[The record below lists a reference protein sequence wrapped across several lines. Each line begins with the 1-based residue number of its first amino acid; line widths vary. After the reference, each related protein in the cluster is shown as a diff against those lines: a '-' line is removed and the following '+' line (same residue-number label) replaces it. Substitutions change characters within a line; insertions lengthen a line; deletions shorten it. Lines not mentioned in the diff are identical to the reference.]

1 MANNPL
7 LFPTQF
13 APQLRLADTKLS
25 DSRSASTS
33 QLKQLI
39 LRMFYGSSDPQ
50 ADVPTFYFESD
61 RFSWTNGYALFNNTI
76 IDMASG
82 SYVFSS
88 SDNGMRYVYAVN
100 DGSIAVSSVPT
111 DSANQQNWWTLFLSA
126 GNIVDILPAKPGFG
140 I

>member
-1 MANNPL
+1 MPSNPL

-13 APQLRLADTKLS
+13 PPQLRLADTKLS

-39 LRMFYGSSDPQ
+39 LRMFYGSTNPE

-61 RFSWTNGYALFNNTI
+61 RFSWTAGHVFFNNTV
-76 IDMASG
+76 IDIPPG
-82 SYVFSS
+82 DYIFSS
-88 SDNGMRYVYAVN
+88 SDNGMRYIYAVSN
-100 DGSIAVSSVPT
+100 GSIAVSSVPT
-111 DSANQQNWWTLFLSA
+111 ELTTQQNWWVLLLNA